1 MKNLFLFLI
10 SFVGFNLFAGW
21 YCDTSSSTYTITE
34 TDIKEGET
42 PWVFYAKQNTLPR
55 LAFNSYGGCIKQV
68 GSRPVIDL
76 SKPITNKNGVVYYF
90 TSLYKGIFQKKNTV
104 TDIILPDTI
113 TYIDDE
119 SFRECA
125 ALKRV
130 VLGKGRK
137 TIGQKVFYAS
147 AALENVTDSV
157 TMTNVFNASSIGAN
171 SFNGTTGLKGDIV
184 IDGDVSL
191 GASCFYKSGITS
203 FRVNGE
209 YINGIQNET
218 FRECPNLTSLVL
230 STGEVSRVTY
240 FGQKVFLGTSK
251 LKEVL
256 PYKYDSLSYFNASAF
271 NTLPNLKS
279 HFDIVHDGTVTLY
292 GQSIFS
298 CGITNFISNAKV
310 KIAGNE
316 NFRNCT
322 SLKEL
327 RLKQG
332 VEIGSYTDFCRFDT
346 GIKVFLCPNRP
357 ATYGGNYF
365 GSVGNYQFI
374 IYGDRNDTSSNG
386 WFNVNNYT
394 PWNSLSAAQKNT
406 WKNLTD
412 AQKIANGWPINRL
425 PKGLTKAAPA
435 NKWLFYI
442 PQRGLSLFVY

>member
-1 MKNLFLFLI
+1 MKKLFLFLI

-21 YCDTSSSTYTITE
+21 YCDTSSSVYTITQ

-42 PWVFYAKQNTLPR
+42 PWIFMAKANTLPR
-55 LAFNSYGGCIKQV
+55 LAFYSSGGCIKQV
-68 GSRPVIDL
+68 GSSPVVDL
-76 SKPITNKNGVVYYF
+76 SKPITNKYGAVYYF
-90 TSLYKGIFQKKNTV
+90 TSLYNNLFQKKNTV
-104 TDIILPDTI
+104 TDVILPDTI
-113 TYIDDE
+113 TFINNE
-119 SFRECA
+119 AFRECA

-137 TIGQKVFYAS
+137 TIGEKVFYAS
-147 AALENVTDSV
+147 TALENVTDSV
-157 TMTNVFNASSIGAN
+157 TMTNVFNASSIGAQ

-191 GASCFYKSGITS
+191 GASCFFSSGIKS

-209 YINGIQNET
+209 YVGGIQNET
-218 FRECPNLTSLVL
+218 FRQCPNLTSLVL

-240 FGQKVFLGTSK
+240 FGQKVFLSTSN
-251 LKEVL
+251 LKEIL
-256 PYKYDSLSYFNASAF
+256 PYKYDRLTYFNTSA
-271 NTLPNLKS
+271 LDSLANLKS
-279 HFDIVHDGTVTLY
+279 TIEIVHEGTITLY
-292 GQSIFS
+292 GKGIFG

-310 KIAGNE
+310 KNSGNE
-316 NFRNCT
+316 NFRGCS
-322 SLKEL
+322 SLKEI

-332 VEIGSYTDFCRFDT
+332 VEIGTYSDFCRFDT

-357 ATYGGNYF
+357 ATYGNYYF

-374 IYGDRNDTSSNG
+374 IYGDRNDTSSTG
-386 WFNVNNYT
+386 WFNQNNYT
-394 PWNSLSAAQKNT
+394 PWNSLTTSQKNT

>member
-21 YCDTSSSTYTITE
+21 YCDTSSSVYTITQ

-42 PWVFYAKQNTLPR
+42 PWIFMAKANTLPR
-55 LAFNSYGGCIKQV
+55 LAFYSSGGCIKQV
-68 GSRPVIDL
+68 GSSPVVDL
-76 SKPITNKNGVVYYF
+76 SKPITNKYGAVYYF
-90 TSLYKGIFQKKNTV
+90 TSLYNNLFQKKNTV
-104 TDIILPDTI
+104 TDVILPDTI
-113 TYIDDE
+113 TFINNE
-119 SFRECA
+119 AFRECA

-137 TIGQKVFYAS
+137 TIGEKVFYAS
-147 AALENVTDSV
+147 TALENVTDSV
-157 TMTNVFNASSIGAN
+157 TMTNVFNASSIGAQ

-191 GASCFYKSGITS
+191 GASCFFSSGIKS

-209 YINGIQNET
+209 YVGGIQNET
-218 FRECPNLTSLVL
+218 FRQCPNLTSLVL

-240 FGQKVFLGTSK
+240 FGQKVFLSTSN
-251 LKEVL
+251 LKEIL
-256 PYKYDSLSYFNASAF
+256 PYKYDRLTYFNTSA
-271 NTLPNLKS
+271 LDSLANLKS
-279 HFDIVHDGTVTLY
+279 TIEIVHEGTITLY
-292 GQSIFS
+292 GKGIFG

-310 KIAGNE
+310 KISGNE
-316 NFRNCT
+316 NFRGCT
-322 SLKEL
+322 SLKEI

-332 VEIGSYTDFCRFDT
+332 VEIGTYSDFCRFDT

-357 ATYGGNYF
+357 ATYGNYYF

-374 IYGDRNDTSSNG
+374 IYGDRNDTSSTG
-386 WFNVNNYT
+386 WFNQNNYT
-394 PWNSLSAAQKNT
+394 PWNSLTTSQKNT

>member
-1 MKNLFLFLI
+1 MKKLFLFLI
-10 SFVGFNLFAGW
+10 SCVGFNLFAGW
-21 YCDTSSSTYTITE
+21 YCDTSSSVYTITQ

-42 PWVFYAKQNTLPR
+42 PWIFMAKANTLPR
-55 LAFNSYGGCIKQV
+55 LAFYSSGGCIKQV
-68 GSRPVIDL
+68 GSSPVVDL
-76 SKPITNKNGVVYYF
+76 SKPITNKHGTVYYF
-90 TSLYKGIFQKKNTV
+90 TSLYNNLFQKKNTV
-104 TDIILPDTI
+104 TDVILPDTI
-113 TYIDDE
+113 TFINNE

-137 TIGQKVFYAS
+137 SIGEKVFYAS
-147 AALENVTDSV
+147 TALENVTDSV
-157 TMTNVFNASSIGAN
+157 TMTNVFNASSIGAY

-209 YINGIQNET
+209 YVGAIAKEA
-218 FRECPNLTSLVL
+218 FRECPNLTCLVL
-230 STGEVSRVTY
+230 STGVVSHVTY
-240 FGQKVFLGTSK
+240 FGEKAFLSTSK
-251 LKEVL
+251 LEEIL
-256 PYKYDSLSYFNASAF
+256 PYKYDKLTSFHLSALSG
-271 NTLPNLKS
+271 LQNLKS
-279 HFDIVHDGTVTLY
+279 HFDIVHVGSVTFN

-322 SLKEL
+322 SLKEI

-332 VEIGSYTDFCRFDT
+332 VEIGSYNDFCRFDT

-357 ATYGGNYF
+357 ATYGNNYF
-365 GSVGNYQFI
+365 GSTGNYQFI
-374 IYGDRNDTSSNG
+374 IYGDRNDTSSTG
-386 WFNVNNYT
+386 WFNQNNYT

-442 PQRGLSLFVY
+442 PQRGLSLLVY